1 MNTGSQE
8 HADRRRTAFTTLVLT
23 HEGDLLRAAR
33 RLCRGDDDR
42 AQDLTQDA
50 LVRAYEAYRDGRY
63 QEGTHPRPWLIRILT
78 NLFINDY
85 NRRRRWDAGI
95 DVDTL
100 TSGGEAGP
108 TQTHIPKSDIP
119 GVALVNAILDEDLEA
134 ALAAL
139 PEPLRLCV
147 MLVDVEGLEYAEAAA
162 ALGIPIGTVRSR
174 LARARMRLEDLLADW
189 ARRMRLRP

>member
-1 MNTGSQE
+1 MSDD
-8 HADRRRTAFTTLVLT
+8 ADGRRARFTRLVLV

-42 AQDLTQDA
+42 AQDLTQDT
-50 LVRAYEAYRDGRY
+50 LVRAYEAYRDGRF
-63 QEGTHPRPWLIRILT
+63 QEGMHPRPWLIRILT
-78 NLFINDY
+78 NLFITDY
-85 NRRRRWDAGI
+85 HRRRRGDAGV

-100 TSGGEAGP
+100 TSGGAAGP
-108 TQTHIPKSDIP
+108 PQTHIPKSEIP
-119 GVALVNAILDEDLEA
+119 GVALISAILDEELEA

-147 MLVDVEGLEYAEAAA
+147 LLVDVEGLEYAEAAA
-162 ALGIPIGTVRSR
+162 ALGIPLGTVRSR

-189 ARRMRLRP
+189 ARRRRLRP